1 MMWTWLRN
9 KLGIKDN
16 TKELIE
22 LNTKVYE
29 SIKLL
34 SICISKL
41 DEIEVILTTLESST
55 PELKDKIK
63 ELNYQIKA
71 IPKEMLIRNI
81 LSI

>member
-29 SIKLL
+29 SIRLL

-41 DEIEVILTTLESST
+41 DEIEVILTTLE
-55 PELKDKIK
+55 L
-63 ELNYQIKA
+63 
-71 IPKEMLIRNI
+71 I
-81 LSI
+81 LSN

>member
-55 PELKDKIK
+55 SELKDKIK
-63 ELNYQIKA
+63 ELNSQIKA

>member
-1 MMWTWLRN
+1 MVWKWLKN

-16 TKELIE
+16 TEQLLE

-41 DEIEVILTTLESST
+41 EEIEVILTTLEAST
-55 PELKDKIK
+55 PELNAKIK
-63 ELNYQIKA
+63 DLSTQIKA
-71 IPKEMLIRNI
+71 IPKEMLIKNV

>member
-63 ELNYQIKA
+63 ELNSQIKA

>member
-1 MMWTWLRN
+1 MWTWLRN

-63 ELNYQIKA
+63 ELNSQIKA

>member
-29 SIKLL
+29 SIRLL

-63 ELNYQIKA
+63 ELNSQIKA

>member
-1 MMWTWLRN
+1 MWTWLRN

-29 SIKLL
+29 SIRLL

-63 ELNYQIKA
+63 ELNSQIKA